1 VLEFSISR
9 YILKHVGGRRTQ
21 ALASATTRA
30 HANSYTCTRGQVA
43 GTVADA
49 QHAEFDGD
57 DECVE
62 LVFVYQH
69 LAAFVL
75 PRLLLGL

>member
-1 VLEFSISR
+1 M
-9 YILKHVGGRRTQ
+9 LKHVGGRRTQ
-21 ALASATTRA
+21 ALKRARTRT
-30 HANSYTCTRGQVA
+30 HANSCTCTRGQVA

-57 DECVE
+57 DERVK
-62 LVFVYQH
+62 LVFVYQY

-75 PRLLLGL
+75 PRLLRGR